1 MFLAMLA
8 FVVHPIGVLLVTV
21 FLIAGV
27 SLAKGLAAFFIAA
40 AARLGAKGLI
50 IWILSLFPFLF
61 GTTVAYPGYGS
72 HFANGG
78 TTGASYT
85 NLGQL
90 KKFSFNGLKADF
102 DETTNL
108 DSTSIFKEWM
118 KTVVDGSD
126 LAFDGVM
133 NPADPTLQA
142 LLTNLST
149 AGTAALNFWKI
160 TLTNGST
167 LVFTAYVADFK
178 FGVEYNKAITFSG
191 TLKIVGNVTATW

>member
-1 MFLAMLA
+1 MFLAMLIFA
-8 FVVHPIGVLLVTV
+8 LHPIGAL
-21 FLIAGV
+21 LIAVFVIAG
-27 SLAKGLAAFFIAA
+27 LKLKGLAGFFVAK
-40 AARLGAKGLI
+40 LGAKGLI
-50 IWILSLFPFLF
+50 VWILSLFPFLF

-78 TTGASYT
+78 VAGGAYT

-90 KKFSFNGLKADF
+90 KKFSFNGLKAEF

-108 DSTSIFKEWM
+108 DSPTVFKEWM

-126 LAFDGVM
+126 LSFDGVM
-133 NPADPTLQA
+133 NPADVTLQA
-142 LLTNLST
+142 LLTNLAT
-149 AGTAALNFWKI
+149 AGSAAQNFWKI

-167 LVFTAYVADFK
+167 LVFQGFVAEFK

-191 TLKIVGNVTATW
+191 TIKIVGNVAATW